1 MFDERD
7 RKTHQNHERRAVMK
21 KSGLSRSLA
30 IAVPAA
36 CVLSYVGYVAFHPGV
51 SFAEPRIAAG
61 KPTRLADQANY
72 TIDPQH
78 TSIYFEI
85 THMGI
90 SHVHGRFNKFSG
102 KIHEDSSDLTKSSVE
117 FTAQIDSVDTAVAAR
132 DTHLKSGDFF
142 DAAKYPEMS
151 FKSTK
156 IEKSRDGYTVT
167 GDLTIK
173 DKTRPISIP
182 FKHYGPIKL
191 TVGDMSTRVGV
202 VAEPI
207 TLKRSDFGVGGPFKL
222 PDGTAGVSDELTVRI
237 SLEGTLDK

>member
-1 MFDERD
+1 
-7 RKTHQNHERRAVMK
+7 MK
-21 KSGLSRSLA
+21 KSSLKRRLL
-30 IAVPAA
+30 IALPIA
-36 CVLSYVGYVAFHPGV
+36 CALGYVGYVAFHPGV
-51 SFAEPRIAAG
+51 SFAEPRMAAG
-61 KPTRLADQANY
+61 KVSKLADLANY
-72 TIDPQH
+72 SIDPQH

-85 THMGI
+85 SHMGI
-90 SHVHGRFNKFSG
+90 SRVHGRFNKFSG
-102 KIHEDSSDLTKSSVE
+102 KMHEDASDLTKSSVE
-117 FTAQIDSVDTAVAAR
+117 FAAQIDSIDTAVAAR
-132 DTHLKSGDFF
+132 DTHLKSADFF

-156 IEKSRDGYTVT
+156 IEKSKDGYVVT

-173 DKTRPISIP
+173 DKTRAISIP

-207 TLKRSDFGVGGPFKL
+207 TLKRSDFAVGGPFKL

>member
-1 MFDERD
+1 
-7 RKTHQNHERRAVMK
+7 V
-21 KSGLSRSLA
+21 
-30 IAVPAA
+30 
-36 CVLSYVGYVAFHPGV
+36 V
-51 SFAEPRIAAG
+51 SKVR
-61 KPTRLADQANY
+61 
-72 TIDPQH
+72 
-78 TSIYFEI
+78 
-85 THMGI
+85 
-90 SHVHGRFNKFSG
+90 GRFAKFSG
-102 KIHEDSSDLTKSSVE
+102 SVALDENDLTRSVVEATIDASSIDTG
-117 FTAQIDSVDTAVAAR
+117 TAQR
-132 DTHLKSGDFF
+132 DDHLRSADFF

-156 IEKSRDGYTVT
+156 IEKSKDGYVVT

-173 DKTRPISIP
+173 DKTRAISIP

-207 TLKRSDFGVGGPFKL
+207 TLKRSDFAVGGPFKL